1 MGMNVGKGGGG
12 LTSDINVTPFCDVC
26 LVLLIIF
33 MVVTPLLQKGVPVQL
48 PTVRNP
54 EIQDEKESN
63 IYITVQLNPD
73 GTKVYFDSKWV
84 PMDVLREDLQEA
96 YQRNPGKAIYIK
108 GDKRVDFVEVKN
120 VLRQIQ
126 SVGFKNVGL
135 VAQHVDE
142 KGNVVAGNAAGAISA
157 KK

>member
-1 MGMNVGKGGGG
+1 MGMAVGGSGG
-12 LTSDINVTPFCDVC
+12 LKNDINVTPFCDVC

-54 EIQDEKESN
+54 ETQDEKESN
-63 IYITVQLNPD
+63 IYITVQSNAD
-73 GTKVYFDSKWV
+73 GVKVYYGEKWV
-84 PMDVLREDLQEA
+84 PSDVLHDDLQEA

-108 GDKRVDFVEVKN
+108 GDKRVQFVDVKN
-120 VLRQIQ
+120 VLKVIQ

-142 KGNVVAGNAAGAISA
+142 KGNVVAGNAAGAISG

>member
-1 MGMNVGKGGGG
+1 MGMSVGKGGRGM
-12 LTSDINVTPFCDVC
+12 TSDINVTPFCDVC

-54 EIQDEKESN
+54 EVQDEKESN
-63 IYITVQLNPD
+63 IYITVQDNPD
-73 GTKVYFDSKWV
+73 GVKVYFDAKWV
-84 PMDVLREDLQEA
+84 PSDVLRDNLDEKFK
-96 YQRNPGKAIYIK
+96 RNPLTPVYIK
-108 GDKRVDFVEVKN
+108 GDKRVNFVEVKN
-120 VLRQIQ
+120 VLKVIQ
-126 SVGFKNVGL
+126 SVGFKTVGL

-142 KGNVVAGNAAGAISA
+142 KGNPVAGNAAGAIST

>member
-1 MGMNVGKGGGG
+1 MCYARTCRKP
-12 LTSDINVTPFCDVC
+12 TSATPAR
-26 LVLLIIF
+26 
-33 MVVTPLLQKGVPVQL
+33 P
-48 PTVRNP
+48 
-54 EIQDEKESN
+54 S
-63 IYITVQLNPD
+63 
-73 GTKVYFDSKWV
+73 
-84 PMDVLREDLQEA
+84 
-96 YQRNPGKAIYIK
+96 IK

-142 KGNVVAGNAAGAISA
+142 KGNVVAGNAAGAISL

>member
-1 MGMNVGKGGGG
+1 
-12 LTSDINVTPFCDVC
+12 
-26 LVLLIIF
+26 VLLIIF

-63 IYITVQLNPD
+63 IYITVQLNAD
-73 GTKVYFDSKWV
+73 GTKVYYDAKWV
-84 PMDVLREDLQEA
+84 PMDVLRENLQEA

-142 KGNVVAGNAAGAISA
+142 KGNVVAGNAAGAIA
-157 KK
+157 TKK

>member
-1 MGMNVGKGGGG
+1 MSMNVGKSGGG

-26 LVLLIIF
+26 LVMLIIF
-33 MVVTPLLQKGVPVQL
+33 MVVTPLLQKGKPVLL

-54 EIQDEKESN
+54 EVQDEKESN
-63 IYITVQLNPD
+63 IYITVETNPD
-73 GTKVYFDSKWV
+73 GTKVYFADKWV
-84 PMDVLREDLQEA
+84 PADVLRENLQEA
-96 YQRNPGKAIYIK
+96 YQRNPAKAIYIK
-108 GDKRVDFVEVKN
+108 GDKRVDFVDVKN
-120 VLRQIQ
+120 VLRAIQ

-142 KGNVVAGNAAGAISA
+142 KGNVVAGNAAGAIST

>member
-1 MGMNVGKGGGG
+1 MGMNVGKGSSN

-63 IYITVQLNPD
+63 IYITVQLNPLRNGKPFGAVPN
-73 GTKVYFDSKWV
+73 GTPLINCGKSMPTGGCNADTGTVY
-84 PMDVLREDLQEA
+84 L
-96 YQRNPGKAIYIK
+96 
-108 GDKRVDFVEVKN
+108 
-120 VLRQIQ
+120 
-126 SVGFKNVGL
+126 
-135 VAQHVDE
+135 
-142 KGNVVAGNAAGAISA
+142 SA
-157 KK
+157 NN

>member
-1 MGMNVGKGGGG
+1 MGMSVGKGGGG
-12 LTSDINVTPFCDVC
+12 MTSDINVTPFCDVC

-48 PTVRNP
+48 PTARNP
-54 EIQDEKESN
+54 EVEDEKESN
-63 IYITVQLNPD
+63 IYITVQQNPD
-73 GTKVYFDSKWV
+73 GTKVYYGDKWV
-84 PMDVLREDLQEA
+84 PQDVLREDLQEA

-108 GDKRVDFVEVKN
+108 GDKRVEFLEVKN
-120 VLRQIQ
+120 VLKAIQ

-142 KGNVVAGNAAGAISA
+142 KGNVVAGNAAGAIST

>member
-1 MGMNVGKGGGG
+1 MGMNVGKKSGGV
-12 LTSDINVTPFCDVC
+12 TSDINVTPFCDVC
-26 LVLLIIF
+26 LVMLIIF

-54 EIQDEKESN
+54 EVQDEKESN
-63 IYITVQLNPD
+63 IYLTVQANPD
-73 GTKVYFDSKWV
+73 GTKVYFGEKWV
-84 PMDVLREDLQEA
+84 PADVLRENLQEA
-96 YQRNPGKAIYIK
+96 YQRNPAKAIYIK

-120 VLRQIQ
+120 VLRAIQ

-142 KGNVVAGNAAGAISA
+142 KGNVVAGNAAGAIST

>member
-26 LVLLIIF
+26 LVMLIIF
-33 MVVTPLLQKGVPVQL
+33 MVVTPLLQKGKPVLL

-54 EIQDEKESN
+54 EVQDEKESN
-63 IYITVQLNPD
+63 IYITVETNPD
-73 GTKVYFDSKWV
+73 GTKVYFGDKWV
-84 PMDVLREDLQEA
+84 PADVLRDNLDEKFKHNSA
-96 YQRNPGKAIYIK
+96 TPVYIK
-108 GDKRVDFVEVKN
+108 GDKRVNFVEVKN
-120 VLRQIQ
+120 VLKIIQ
-126 SVGFKNVGL
+126 SVGFKAVGL

-142 KGNVVAGNAAGAISA
+142 KGNPVAGNAAGAISA